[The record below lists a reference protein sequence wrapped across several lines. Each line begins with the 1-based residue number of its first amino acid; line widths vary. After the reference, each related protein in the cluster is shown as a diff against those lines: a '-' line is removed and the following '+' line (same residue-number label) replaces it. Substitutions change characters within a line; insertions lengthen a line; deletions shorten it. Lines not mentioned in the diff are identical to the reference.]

1 MNDLL
6 EKNNMASF
14 ELITALAA
22 ELRQAE
28 ESGVAIAPIRDRM
41 PDDGGE
47 TAYAVQRA
55 NVDYWQARGRRVV
68 GRKIGLTAKAVQA
81 QLGVDQPDF
90 GTIFADTV
98 YGDDEEIPFARLMQP
113 KAEAEVA
120 LVLKRDLTATD
131 VTLSELI
138 QAVDFALPAIEVV
151 GSRIANWNI
160 RFNDT
165 VADNA
170 SSSLVVLGGAP
181 MPLSGL
187 DLKLL
192 PMSMTR
198 NGEPVS
204 AGGGAA
210 CLGHPLNAA
219 LWLARRM
226 AGFGTPLKAGD
237 LILTGALGPMVPVEP
252 GDRFEAHIEGLG
264 VVRAL
269 FGGLGG

>member
-1 MNDLL
+1 MVDTNLV
-6 EKNNMASF
+6 A
-14 ELITALAA
+14 TLAA

-28 ESGVAIAPIRDRM
+28 ETGITIAPIRTRM

-47 TAYAVQRA
+47 TAYAVQRL
-55 NVDYWQARGRRVV
+55 NVEHQVAKGRRVV

-90 GTIFADTV
+90 GTIFADTI
-98 YGDDEEIPFARLMQP
+98 YGDDEEIPFARLLQP

-120 LVLKRDLTATD
+120 LVLKADLSHAD

-151 GSRIANWNI
+151 GSRIAGWDI

-170 SSSLVVLGGAP
+170 SSSLVVLGGVP
-181 MPLSGL
+181 VPLAGL

-192 PMSMTR
+192 PMTMLR
-198 NGEPVS
+198 GEEVVS
-204 AGGGAA
+204 KGIGSA

-219 LWLARRM
+219 LWLARKM
-226 AGFGTPLKAGD
+226 AAFDTPLKAGD
-237 LILTGALGPMVPVEP
+237 LILTGALGPMVPVVA
-252 GDRFEAHIEGLG
+252 GDRFEARIEGLG
-264 VVRAL
+264 AVRAL
-269 FGGLGG
+269 FGKQEG

>member
-1 MNDLL
+1 MVDTQLV
-6 EKNNMASF
+6 A
-14 ELITALAA
+14 TLAA

-28 ESGVAIAPIRDRM
+28 ESGVAIAPIRSRM

-47 TAYAVQRA
+47 TAYAVQSL
-55 NVDYWQARGRRVV
+55 NVAQAVAKGRRVV

-98 YGDDEEIPFARLMQP
+98 FGDDDEIPFSRLMQP
-113 KAEAEVA
+113 KAEAEIA
-120 LVLKRDLTATD
+120 LVLKADLSQAD
-131 VTLSELI
+131 VTLSELV

-151 GSRIANWNI
+151 GSRIAGWDI

-170 SSSLVVLGGAP
+170 SSSMVVLGGVP
-181 MPLSGL
+181 VPLSGL

-192 PMSMTR
+192 PMTMLR
-198 NGEPVS
+198 GEEVVS
-204 AGGGAA
+204 KGVGAA

-219 LWLARRM
+219 LWLARKM
-226 AGFGTPLKAGD
+226 AAFGTPLKAGD
-237 LILTGALGPMVPVEP
+237 LILTGALGPMVPVNP
-252 GDRFEAHIEGLG
+252 GDRFEARIEGLG
-264 VVRAL
+264 IVRAL
-269 FGGLGG
+269 FGKTDG

>member
-1 MNDLL
+1 MVDTNLV
-6 EKNNMASF
+6 A
-14 ELITALAA
+14 TLAA

-28 ESGVAIAPIRDRM
+28 ESGIAIAPIRARM

-47 TAYAVQRA
+47 TAYAVQRL
-55 NVDYWQARGRRVV
+55 NVEHQVAKGRRVV

-81 QLGVDQPDF
+81 QLGVEQPDF
-90 GTIFADTV
+90 GTIFADTI
-98 YGDDEEIPFARLMQP
+98 YGDDEEIPFARLLQP

-120 LVLKRDLTATD
+120 LVLKADLSHAD

-151 GSRIANWNI
+151 GSRIAGWDI

-170 SSSLVVLGGAP
+170 SSSLVVLGGVP
-181 MPLSGL
+181 VSLTGL

-192 PMSMTR
+192 PMTMLR
-198 NGEPVS
+198 GEEIVS
-204 AGGGAA
+204 KGSGAA

-219 LWLARRM
+219 LWLARKM

-237 LILTGALGPMVPVEP
+237 LILTGALGPMVPVVA
-252 GDRFEAHIEGLG
+252 GDRFEARIEGLG
-264 VVRAL
+264 AVRAL
-269 FGGLGG
+269 FGKQEG